1 MVAKEGVHADRLG
14 RGQIQILQDPAV
26 FKFTVDPILVADFLR
41 ANPGIRSWIWGP
53 AVALFHCG
61 SPVTGAFSG

>member
-41 ANPGIRSWIWGP
+41 ANPRDTVLDLG
-53 AVALFHCG
+53 
-61 SPVTGAFSG
+61 TGGGVIPLWLAGYR